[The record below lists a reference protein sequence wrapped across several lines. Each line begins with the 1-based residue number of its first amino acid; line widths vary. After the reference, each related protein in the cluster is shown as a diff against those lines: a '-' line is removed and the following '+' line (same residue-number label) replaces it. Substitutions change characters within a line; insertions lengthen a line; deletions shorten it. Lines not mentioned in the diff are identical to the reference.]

1 MVTAARL
8 RNWRSAFSRT
18 ALPASGDNRQ
28 DLRLRRYMMAAATSL
43 MVVVLLWV
51 AYWFGGLSWS
61 GVVQGTAL
69 ILFWV
74 AVFYIVLRSGLN
86 LRLGDP
92 SLTMLQLSVS
102 ILSMAYIMF
111 YADRGRGALLVVYLV
126 SFLFGVFRL
135 RTRQLLRLAATAILA
150 YATMIVNLYVF
161 KRDTVDLADEVL
173 ELIVLA
179 VTLPWFA
186 LMGGYVSRL
195 RDDMREANR
204 ELAIANEAAEAAVR
218 AKGTFLASM
227 SHEIRTPM
235 NGVIGMTSLLLDTPL
250 SVEQRDYV
258 ETIRASGDGLLTIIN
273 DILDFSKIEA
283 GMMGFDLQPFDVR
296 ACIEDGLDV
305 VAALAQ
311 AKGLDLSYHLDPA
324 VPRVLVSDVT
334 RIRQI
339 LVNLLSNA
347 VKFTPAGEV
356 DVTITATPAADEQFE
371 IRFAVEDTGI
381 GIPADSIDRLFQSFS
396 QVDASTTRK
405 YGGTGLGLAICRR
418 LTELLGGRIWVESEP
433 GRGTR
438 VVFTILSV
446 AGQLEGLSAPLSR
459 GARLSEGLHPQ
470 LVGRRV
476 LIVDDHAATRQS
488 LQRHAEAWG
497 LVPSAAV
504 SAAEALGWLGQ
515 GRQFDLAIV
524 DLQMPDTDGTILA
537 ATIRADL
544 GDAAPALIALTA
556 LGRQEQQHRG
566 LFAASVTKPVKAS
579 KLFDA
584 VLDALVQR
592 VPAGP
597 KPTRAPSGPRLG
609 ERHPLRILVAEDNLV
624 NQRVAV
630 AMIERLG
637 YRPDLVANGL
647 EAVAAVRRMPYDVVF
662 MDLQMPELDGLGATR
677 QIRSDHP
684 DGRRPRIIALTA
696 NAFDEDREE
705 CLSAGMDDYL
715 SKPLQREPL
724 EAALRRARR
733 IGDLRPDAQE
743 PPHVVTT
750 AGSPRLTGPA
760 PGADPASRGS
770 P

>member
-1 MVTAARL
+1 
-8 RNWRSAFSRT
+8 
-18 ALPASGDNRQ
+18 
-28 DLRLRRYMMAAATSL
+28 MMAAATSF

-74 AVFYIVLRSGLN
+74 AVFYTVLRSGLN
-86 LRLGDP
+86 LRLADP

-111 YADRGRGALLVVYLV
+111 YADRGRGALLVVYLI

-135 RTRQLLRLAATAILA
+135 RTRQLLRLAATAVLA
-150 YATMIVNLYVF
+150 YATMVASLYVF
-161 KRDTVDLADEVL
+161 KRDTVDVADEVL
-173 ELIVLA
+173 ELVVLA

-195 RDDMREANR
+195 RDDMRDANR
-204 ELAIANEAAEAAVR
+204 ALAIANEAAEAAVR

-250 SVEQRDYV
+250 TVEQRDYV

-283 GMMGFDLQPFDVR
+283 GRMDLDVQPFDVR
-296 ACIEDGLDV
+296 GCIEDGLDV
-305 VAALAQ
+305 VAAHAQ
-311 AKGLDLSYHLDPA
+311 AKGLDLSYHLDPT

-334 RIRQI
+334 RVRQI

-356 DVTITATPAADEQFE
+356 GVTITATPAADEQFE
-371 IRFAVEDTGI
+371 IRFAVTDTGI
-381 GIPADSIDRLFQSFS
+381 GIPADRIERLFQSFS

-433 GRGTR
+433 GQGTR

-446 AGQLEGLSAPLSR
+446 AGHAHGVSAPLSR
-459 GARLSEGLHPQ
+459 GARLPEGPHPQ

-476 LIVDDHAATRQS
+476 LIVADHTATRQS
-488 LQRHAEAWG
+488 LQRHAEEWG
-497 LVPSAAV
+497 LVPSAAA
-504 SAAEALGWLGQ
+504 SGAEALGWLGQ

-524 DLQMPDTDGTILA
+524 DLQMRETDGTSLA
-537 ATIRADL
+537 DKIRAEL
-544 GDAAPALIALTA
+544 GEATPPLIALIL

-579 KLFDA
+579 KLLDA
-584 VLDALVQR
+584 VLDALVPSGPG
-592 VPAGP
+592 VPVP
-597 KPTRAPSGPRLG
+597 VLAPSGQRLG

-624 NQRVAV
+624 NQKVAV
-630 AMIERLG
+630 SMLERLG

-647 EAVAAVRRMPYDVVF
+647 EAVEAVRRMPYDVVF

-677 QIRSDHP
+677 QIRSAHP

-705 CLSAGMDDYL
+705 CRAAGMDDYL
-715 SKPLQREPL
+715 SKPLQREKL
-724 EAALRRARR
+724 EAALRSARR
-733 IGDLRPDAQE
+733 LGD
-743 PPHVVTT
+743 VTPE
-750 AGSPRLTGPA
+750 AH
-760 PGADPASRGS
+760 
-770 P
+770 